1 MARVWFVPPQETE
14 TDRKYHPRLARVLR
28 SGEGEIEIGNRV
40 SSTFFLFGDD
50 DGNGG
55 TPMPVHD
62 GYSTDGTG
70 VSIRHCLGNRHE
82 VDRVGGDSPSVG
94 GLLHDD
100 CMTPDL
106 ARALTRP

>member
-50 DGNGG
+50 DRNDEKRKK
-55 TPMPVHD
+55 TNNENANNFK
-62 GYSTDGTG
+62 
-70 VSIRHCLGNRHE
+70 RA
-82 VDRVGGDSPSVG
+82 
-94 GLLHDD
+94 
-100 CMTPDL
+100 
-106 ARALTRP
+106 ARIVERE

>member
-14 TDRKYHPRLARVLR
+14 TDRKYHPFLARVLR

-55 TPMPVHD
+55 RRKKTNEK
-62 GYSTDGTG
+62 TNFK
-70 VSIRHCLGNRHE
+70 RE
-82 VDRVGGDSPSVG
+82 
-94 GLLHDD
+94 
-100 CMTPDL
+100 
-106 ARALTRP
+106 ARIVERE

>member
-50 DGNGG
+50 DG
-55 TPMPVHD
+55 
-62 GYSTDGTG
+62 
-70 VSIRHCLGNRHE
+70 GN
-82 VDRVGGDSPSVG
+82 
-94 GLLHDD
+94 DD
-100 CMTPDL
+100 EKRKKTNNENANNFKRD
-106 ARALTRP
+106 ARIVERE